1 MTMTDQEIQV
11 LIGLPKVIVS
21 RSPAKGYREENGQRR
36 CDLELRSADEIGR
49 TFPAFIRQNIRLP
62 GNFSIGLRY
71 GINEGKLTTI
81 TLARYNGP
89 HGETSRTADG
99 HHALPHIHYITEDEI
114 AAGHTQ
120 PQENHREPT
129 DRYAT
134 FEEALSVFFQDTAT
148 GNYAQFFPELLEPRM
163 F

>member
-1 MTMTDQEIQV
+1 MTDQEIQA
-11 LIGLPKVIVS
+11 LIGLPKAIVN
-21 RSPAKGYREENGQRR
+21 RSPAKGYREENGHRR
-36 CDLELRSADEIGR
+36 CDLELRSSDETR
-49 TFPAFIRQNIRLP
+49 RAFPAFIRQNIRLT

-71 GINEGKLTTI
+71 GVNEGKLATI

-89 HGETSRTADG
+89 HGETSGGPDG
-99 HHALPHIHYITEDEI
+99 HFALPHIHYITEDEL

-120 PQENHREPT
+120 PQERHREIT

-134 FEEALSVFFQDTAT
+134 LEEALCVFFQDTVT